1 MSNWTKWNGG
11 ECPVE
16 KGVLVDVRYRDGEG
30 RFSIPALIDVTGNDA
45 SYAYWNND
53 NASNDIVA
61 YRLSEKAAEKSPLQP
76 DSDGWYEHDG
86 VEIPCASD
94 EIVDI
99 MLHVPEG
106 ETEEENTELNTEAG
120 EWFWEWETGEPT
132 IGCIVKWR
140 YAKEHA
146 HQEAVQE
153 TTGVSPVK
161 SDGGSSGY
169 YKITIKNE
177 NGEEFHCETNDVL
190 YALVGGDFDMANII
204 KACRRMYEASQ
215 GRGKQGTD
223 IAYDVKKIKYF
234 ADDFAK
240 RFGNA

>member
-1 MSNWTKWNGG
+1 MIEWTKWDGG

-16 KGVLVDVRYRDGEG
+16 EGVLVDVRYRDGEEQ
-30 RFSIPALIDVTGNDA
+30 FSVPAQVNRSGSDRDAAYTFWRNDGQF
-45 SYAYWNND
+45 
-53 NASNDIVA
+53 NDIVA
-61 YRLSEKAAEKSPLQP
+61 YRLSEPVKVAPEIDSEGWIIYDGKSCPVDDSVVVDVLLYGEREEDFDEDHVCAARFWGWNWY
-76 DSDGWYEHDG
+76 SDY
-86 VEIPCASD
+86 SS
-94 EIVDI
+94 
-99 MLHVPEG
+99 
-106 ETEEENTELNTEAG
+106 AG
-120 EWFWEWETGEPT
+120 D
-132 IGCIVKWR
+132 IVKWR
-140 YAKEHA
+140 IHKEDNKDNT
-146 HQEAVQE
+146 EE
-153 TTGVSPVK
+153 KPSTVK

-177 NGEEFHCETNDVL
+177 LGEEFHCETNDVL
-190 YALVGGDFDMANII
+190 YALVGGDFDMSNII